1 MAVNGHSAPQFS
13 DKRVHFAD
21 IYKEPKVAHFSDVPR
36 YIFYEGELHNYVVYT
51 FTIQNRSTLLMANM
65 MGTDTD
71 YTVLRLF
78 IDHLILLLVDSE
90 INQLVMIVIEQKMYF
105 VIRINLI

>member
-1 MAVNGHSAPQFS
+1 MIIPFCAF
-13 DKRVHFAD
+13 
-21 IYKEPKVAHFSDVPR
+21 
-36 YIFYEGELHNYVVYT
+36 
-51 FTIQNRSTLLMANM
+51 
-65 MGTDTD
+65 
-71 YTVLRLF
+71 F